1 MRQVRLTPQA
11 LKDLE
16 AFDAETKEKIKEA
29 LRHLAEN
36 PLDGKPLKGKFQKE
50 KIWSYRVWPYRILYR
65 RSDNLFVLLHAIH
78 KTTGSIPRAD
88 IDLAHKRFADFKER
102 MDAERRR
109 PPRAAGSDA
118 P

>member
-1 MRQVRLTPQA
+1 VRQVRLTPQA

-50 KIWSYRVWPYRILYR
+50 KIWSYRVWPYRVLYR
-65 RSDNLFVLLHAIH
+65 C
-78 KTTGSIPRAD
+78 TGSQWLYVLSIEHRKD
-88 IDLAHKRFADFKER
+88 VYR
-102 MDAERRR
+102 
-109 PPRAAGSDA
+109 
-118 P
+118 